1 MKSYKQFVTESNQS
15 REIFENAILKG
26 ILNVLRGGSRA
37 GAFTSAFN
45 TAALGHA
52 GYRGVESALQG
63 DKTGVYNAAAMA
75 LPATNPYSTTF
86 KLGAMGIDLLRQRE
100 KAERDRKKLDNK
112 VTGK

>member
-15 REIFENAILKG
+15 KAISENFWRTAYNI
-26 ILNVLRGGSRA
+26 VRGGRNA
-37 GAFTSAFN
+37 GPATSAFN
-45 TAALGHA
+45 AAGLVHA
-52 GYRGVESALQG
+52 GIRGVESVMNR

-75 LPATNPYSTTF
+75 VPMTNPYSTTF
-86 KLGAMGIDLLRQRE
+86 KLGAIGIDLLRQRE

>member
-15 REIFENAILKG
+15 RAISENFWRTAY
-26 ILNVLRGGSRA
+26 NVLRGGSKA
-37 GAFTSAFN
+37 GPATSYLN
-45 TAALGHA
+45 AAGSVYA
-52 GYRGVESALQG
+52 GMRGVESVLNR

-75 LPATNPYSTTF
+75 VPMTNPYSTTL
-86 KLGAMGIDLLRQRE
+86 KLGAIGIDLLRQRE